1 MDKECLVMF
10 WFVPF
15 FLSPSPPEKK
25 SQPVEWRS
33 VGYDRSRFTLLCLAR
48 VSVPDSSSRSPCLY
62 TPCTVFFFF
71 FFFFF
76 LSLSLSLLFPG
87 QIRECHVLWFFLWS
101 LRRRGGIIADEVHDF
116 RVGSV
121 DIARLAVKV
130 GHGGSHTG
138 HSWRILVCH
147 LRRPWGGHLG
157 NWHLR
162 HAWHLRRT
170 WHLRR
175 SRHHRVAV
183 GPLHD
188 IPWIALRGEYKTDQ
202 GKMYATQGS
211 STSAHRIVDNCSTDK
226 PAVACSSSVGCP

>member
-76 LSLSLSLLFPG
+76 LSLSLSLY
-87 QIRECHVLWFFLWS
+87 FFQ
-101 LRRRGGIIADEVHDF
+101 
-116 RVGSV
+116 
-121 DIARLAVKV
+121 ARSENVM
-130 GHGGSHTG
+130 SF
-138 HSWRILVCH
+138 
-147 LRRPWGGHLG
+147 
-157 NWHLR
+157 
-162 HAWHLRRT
+162 
-170 WHLRR
+170 
-175 SRHHRVAV
+175 
-183 GPLHD
+183 
-188 IPWIALRGEYKTDQ
+188 
-202 GKMYATQGS
+202 GS
-211 STSAHRIVDNCSTDK
+211 SFGASDAGAASLPMRCMISGLGALT
-226 PAVACSSSVGCP
+226 

>member
-1 MDKECLVMF
+1 MFGYVLVCSFLPFPLPPGKKKPASRMALGWLRSIPFYFALLGSRLCSRLVFSLAMF
-10 WFVPF
+10 IYTMY
-15 FLSPSPPEKK
+15 S
-25 SQPVEWRS
+25 
-33 VGYDRSRFTLLCLAR
+33 LLLLLLLLL
-48 VSVPDSSSRSPCLY
+48 P
-62 TPCTVFFFF
+62 
-71 FFFFF
+71 